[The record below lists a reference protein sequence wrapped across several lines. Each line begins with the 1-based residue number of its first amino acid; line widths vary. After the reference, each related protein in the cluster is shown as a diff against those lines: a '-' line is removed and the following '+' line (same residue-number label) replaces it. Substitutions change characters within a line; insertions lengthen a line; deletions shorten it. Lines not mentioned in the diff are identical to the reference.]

1 MNGPGPRI
9 HVHHG
14 PHHASHRGRRAIP
27 RGAGDVPSRVGLDHA
42 EMFAGPPRRSRGP
55 PLGMQGHRFSSRHT
69 TGSRTEYGR
78 SESVSTASLHAI
90 YAASRSAMPHM
101 CFPRHGL
108 RSWRYKRARIVSR
121 PTCATSVCL
130 STCSVMNRT
139 VQRAAPSG
147 GSAHTTTRTGGTPR
161 CPNTSN
167 TLMSGAISRNGR
179 GGRGIRQSTTSV
191 IARQTADLPCTRS
204 TT

>member
-9 HVHHG
+9 HMHHG
-14 PHHASHRGRRAIP
+14 PHHASDRGRRAIP
-27 RGAGDVPSRVGLDHA
+27 RGAGEVPSRVGLDHA

-55 PLGMQGHRFSSRHT
+55 HLGMQGHRFSSRHT

-78 SESVSTASLHAI
+78 SESASTASLHAI
-90 YAASRSAMPHM
+90 YAASRSTMHHM

-108 RSWRYKRARIVSR
+108 RSWRYTRARIVSR
-121 PTCATSVCL
+121 P
-130 STCSVMNRT
+130 
-139 VQRAAPSG
+139 
-147 GSAHTTTRTGGTPR
+147 TTRTGGTPR

-167 TLMSGAISRNGR
+167 TIMSGAISRNGR
-179 GGRGIRQSTTSV
+179 GGRGLRQSTTSV
-191 IARQTADLPCTRS
+191 IASQTVDLPCTRS

>member
-1 MNGPGPRI
+1 M
-9 HVHHG
+9 V
-14 PHHASHRGRRAIP
+14 RALGYTCTMV
-27 RGAGDVPSRVGLDHA
+27 RTTRATAAAERFRVAQVTSRPALGSTTPT
-42 EMFAGPPRRSRGP
+42 MFAGPPRRSRGP

-191 IARQTADLPCTRS
+191 IASQTVDLPCTWS